1 MTVLSVRTIGD
12 PVLRTVCEPVTEF
25 DADLS
30 RLIDDMVETMFD
42 IDGVGLAGPQVGVS
56 LRLFTYGIEGP
67 DGEVGHVINPVL
79 EIGEEP
85 QEGGEG
91 CLSVPGLSG
100 ETPRRN
106 WARVTGVDR
115 DNRPV
120 EVEAE
125 GLLARCLQHETDHL
139 DGRLYIDRM
148 VGEERKKAM
157 RAIRAADYND
167 VSAGVQRQR
176 AGNVSS
182 GFGAGASFGRTA
194 GSAPGAAFGGGAR

>member
-25 DADLS
+25 DAELS
-30 RLIDDMVETMFD
+30 RLIDDMIETMFD
-42 IDGVGLAGPQVGVS
+42 VDGVGLAGPQVGVA
-56 LRLFTYGIEGP
+56 LRLFTYGVEGP
-67 DGEVGHVINPVL
+67 QGEVGHVINPVI

-100 ETPRRN
+100 DAPRRQ

-115 DNRPV
+115 NNAPIVV
-120 EVEAE
+120 EGE

-139 DGRLYIDRM
+139 DGKLYIDRL
-148 VGEERKKAM
+148 VGEDKKRVM
-157 RAIRAADYND
+157 RAIRSADYGE
-167 VSAGVQRQR
+167 VSAGVQRRR
-176 AGNVSS
+176 ASNVSS
-182 GFGAGASFGRTA
+182 GFGIGSSFGP
-194 GSAPGAAFGGGAR
+194 GSSFGAAGGAG